1 MVEAPLNDLPV
12 AHTIP
17 DAVDIPAT
25 TTDGADPLFAGA
37 TAGPHAQA
45 ATHASA
51 ASNAIGT
58 RTDDD
63 PRPLRSVAA
72 PLRHAVREA
81 STRRDGEHTITIR
94 LDPPELG
101 TVRIRVEAHGEK
113 VSVTLHTEL
122 AEAKSELQ
130 TKHRDIADILRNEG
144 FTLDGFDVDT
154 SDQRP
159 QRDDADKQ
167 PRRGNANAANQA
179 FDLDPDQADDGELRL

>member
-1 MVEAPLNDLPV
+1 VLPV
-12 AHTIP
+12 AHAIP

-25 TTDGADPLFAGA
+25 RATGDAAPDAVVAA
-37 TAGPHAQA
+37 TAAPVHQA
-45 ATHASA
+45 AVHASTTVTH
-51 ASNAIGT
+51 S
-58 RTDDD
+58 DDD
-63 PRPLRSVAA
+63 PRPVRSVAA

-81 STRRDGEHTITIR
+81 AERMDGEHTITIR

-122 AEAKSELQ
+122 AEAKTELQ

-159 QRDDADKQ
+159 QRDDKQ
-167 PRRGNANAANQA
+167 QQHRSAPTPSDVFELQ
-179 FDLDPDQADDGELRL
+179 DQLDDGELRL